1 MLLAALV
8 TLQLATTPVAT
19 CLQPGRTGELRSE
32 WMVSAGVGQ
41 SVALFQSEA
50 DRTYG
55 VQTVSWGRA
64 LTRPHGPG
72 WLRGCFTWAAEATPL
87 LVQFEP
93 ATNYG
98 VGFAPVVWRWN
109 FLPLRQWSVF
119 AELSM
124 GGLWTSDPIPED
136 TQAVN
141 FTAHWGGGV
150 RWHTSPRDSVV
161 LSYRFQHFSNGNQ
174 LSTNPGVN
182 SHVLLAGWSRRST
195 R

>member
-1 MLLAALV
+1 MLLPALLV
-8 TLQLATTPVAT
+8 LQLATVPVAT
-19 CLQPGRTGELRSE
+19 CLQPGRTGEWRSE
-32 WMVSAGVGQ
+32 WMVSAGAAR
-41 SVALFQSEA
+41 SVALFDSLG
-50 DRTYG
+50 DRSYG

-72 WLRGCFTWAAEATPL
+72 WLRGCFTWAAEATPA

-93 ATNYG
+93 THLYG
-98 VGFAPVVWRWN
+98 VGLAPVVWRWN
-109 FLPLRQWSVF
+109 FLPLRRWSAF

-124 GGLWTSDPIPED
+124 GGLWTTEPIPEH
-136 TQAVN
+136 TKALN

-161 LSYRFQHFSNGNQ
+161 VSYRFQHFSNGNQ
-174 LSTNPGVN
+174 LSVNPGVN
-182 SHVLLAGWSRRST
+182 SHVLLAGWSRRSA

>member
-8 TLQLATTPVAT
+8 TLQLAAAPVAT

-32 WMVSAGVGQ
+32 WIVSAGVAR
-41 SVALFQSEA
+41 SVALFQSES

-55 VQTVSWGRA
+55 VQTVSWGRS
-64 LTRPHGPG
+64 LTSPHGPG
-72 WLRGCFTWAAEATPL
+72 WLRGCFAWAAEATPL
-87 LVQFEP
+87 FVQFEP
-93 ATNYG
+93 TSNYG

-109 FLPLRQWSVF
+109 FLPLRRWSVF
-119 AELSM
+119 AEMSM
-124 GGLWTSDPIPED
+124 GGLWTSEPIPED
-136 TQAVN
+136 TQSVN

-150 RWHTSPRDSVV
+150 RWHTSPRDSLV

-182 SHVLLAGWSRRST
+182 SHVVLAGWSRRST